1 MYFSCKAAIIL
12 GFIKKKRLSQFYQN
26 LAYIELSLL
35 KSKFSVA
42 GSHFI
47 TVVTYWPFFEDD
59 SLTAVLF
66 RFFTTWVL
74 CVLMVTMIAIDSFVM
89 VTLIMYKY
97 KFITLRIYLENLRV
111 DFDKNNYAGN
121 EENAANELQSGLIQG
136 IVMHRDLLRLR

>member
-12 GFIKKKRLSQFYQN
+12 AFKKKRLSQFYQN
-26 LAYIELSLL
+26 FAYIELSLL
-35 KSKFSVA
+35 KSELSVA

-121 EENAANELQSGLIQG
+121 EENAANKLQSGLIQG
-136 IVMHRDLLRLR
+136 IVMHRDLLRLG